1 MQRRSQHRAFEKA
14 RLALLWCAA
23 LGCSGCLTAH
33 APTASAATEKKDGD
47 SKKPLENEEREVS
60 DPLQAASKGTKRDE
74 HKDVNAIENRENQA
88 VQLSAQG
95 ALPSSELNAANDF
108 GIDPLRPGARPESV
122 KQAEARLTKSYRE
135 RLVALQEQHVDLVRR
150 DTELT
155 QANSALMAKLK
166 EISSLEDRL
175 QRELGIGKAR
185 KEYRGQRIKSLSAL
199 IMTMPPQSGARI
211 LANMSEQDAQDI
223 ILGMAQKSER
233 KAAKILA
240 QMPPERAAGL
250 SQRYLAARKHIKG
263 SDGLV
268 HEAAKQAAKKEA
280 P

>member
-1 MQRRSQHRAFEKA
+1 MQRRSQHRALEKA
-14 RLALLWCAA
+14 RLALLWCVA

-33 APTASAATEKKDGD
+33 APTASAAADKEVDD
-47 SKKPLENEEREVS
+47 SDKSKLE
-60 DPLQAASKGTKRDE
+60 DAKQPASATKSTKREE
-74 HKDVNAIENRENQA
+74 HDDVEAVENKENQA
-88 VQLSAQG
+88 VRLSAQG
-95 ALPSSELNAANDF
+95 AMPSSELNAANEF
-108 GIDPLRPGARPESV
+108 GIDPLRPGARPDSV

-135 RLVALQEQHVDLVRR
+135 RLMALQEQHVELVRR
-150 DTELT
+150 DTELN
-155 QANSALMAKLK
+155 QANTALMAKLK

-223 ILGMAQKSER
+223 VLGMAQKSER

-263 SDGLV
+263 SDGLL
-268 HEAAKQAAKKEA
+268 HQPSKESKKKEA